1 MSYSTAE
8 SDLKATT
15 SRVGN
20 DLSKAASE
28 AGERVNDAMSDVKSV
43 ASANLSKFE
52 AAIKRNPLAAAS
64 IAGGVGF
71 LLAVVAR
78 R

>member
-1 MSYSTAE
+1 MAYSSTE
-8 SDLKATT
+8 SDVKAST
-15 SRVGN
+15 SRLGN
-20 DLSKAASE
+20 DLSKAASD
-28 AGERVNDAMSDVKSV
+28 AGDRVNDAMSDVKSA
-43 ASANLSKFE
+43 ASANISNLES
-52 AAIKRNPLAAAS
+52 AIRKNPLAAAG